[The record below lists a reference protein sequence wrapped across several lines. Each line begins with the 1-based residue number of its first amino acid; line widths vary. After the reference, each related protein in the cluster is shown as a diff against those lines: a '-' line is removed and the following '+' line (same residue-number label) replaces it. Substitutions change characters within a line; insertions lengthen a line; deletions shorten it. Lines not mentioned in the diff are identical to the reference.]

1 MLTSIRRVSS
11 SIVKNSVRLQ
21 HCSSEEL
28 WTNYE
33 QAKNWLSCKKLPSN
47 IEPQAVFCNDQ
58 IDLDEVQVYGF
69 DYDYTLASYKKG
81 VEYLIHDIARE
92 HLVSQYGYPS
102 GIGKIV
108 YDPHFA
114 IRGLHYDVEKG
125 LFLKVD
131 SSHQIQLGT
140 VHRGRKRLSNTE
152 VLSLYKRRQ
161 LPVTFLEPS
170 TKMVQLVDIF
180 SKPEMSLIAGLTDYF
195 QSHHLDYQP
204 ESLYHDVA
212 KCIGRAHATF
222 HSETRANPRLYL
234 HRDIELIPYLKML
247 QEADKKVFLITNSP
261 FETVDAGMSY
271 KVGEDWRE
279 LFDVIIVQA
288 GKPHFFTNNA
298 QPFRELQTDKNVF
311 LWDTVTKLEKGKI
324 YAGGM
329 IEDFQNLTGW
339 MGGKVMYFGDH
350 PYTDLADATLHH
362 GWHTAAVI
370 RELELELEKM
380 NTEEFKWGVNW
391 QQVLMALI
399 EENQS
404 VVGEEEQKIIEEWK
418 SELRTLQEGLKNM
431 FNPHFGSTFRTH
443 NNPTYFSRKLFRF
456 SDLYTSRVT
465 NLMEFSL
472 THSFY
477 PRRGVLPHEFK
488 SWFV

>member
-1 MLTSIRRVSS
+1 MLTSIRRLSS

-161 LPVTFLEPS
+161 LPVTFLGEI
-170 TKMVQLVDIF
+170 KMYNRIH
-180 SKPEMSLIAGLTDYF
+180 Y
-195 QSHHLDYQP
+195 
-204 ESLYHDVA
+204 
-212 KCIGRAHATF
+212 
-222 HSETRANPRLYL
+222 
-234 HRDIELIPYLKML
+234 L
-247 QEADKKVFLITNSP
+247 QEYF
-261 FETVDAGMSY
+261 Y
-271 KVGEDWRE
+271 R
-279 LFDVIIVQA
+279 
-288 GKPHFFTNNA
+288 
-298 QPFRELQTDKNVF
+298 
-311 LWDTVTKLEKGKI
+311 TK
-324 YAGGM
+324 
-329 IEDFQNLTGW
+329 
-339 MGGKVMYFGDH
+339 H
-350 PYTDLADATLHH
+350 
-362 GWHTAAVI
+362 
-370 RELELELEKM
+370 
-380 NTEEFKWGVNW
+380 
-391 QQVLMALI
+391 
-399 EENQS
+399 
-404 VVGEEEQKIIEEWK
+404 
-418 SELRTLQEGLKNM
+418 
-431 FNPHFGSTFRTH
+431 
-443 NNPTYFSRKLFRF
+443 
-456 SDLYTSRVT
+456 
-465 NLMEFSL
+465 
-472 THSFY
+472 
-477 PRRGVLPHEFK
+477 
-488 SWFV
+488 